1 MMMIVPALAA
11 LAACG
16 RETAS
21 SSSAMDD
28 ALRNDLALASQAQA
42 YRPQQF
48 VSPMEQGYG
57 AQPGQQYYGQQP
69 YPYGQ
74 PQYQP
79 AYAAAPVYAPAPAPV
94 RRTSAPAARRSSS
107 GSSSSGGSGTRVVY
121 EPAPEQR
128 TRVVKHTK
136 RDAIIG
142 ATAGAVI
149 GATTS
154 RDRIKGGVIGAA
166 AGGILGAVIG
176 NNVDKKRVPY

>member
-1 MMMIVPALAA
+1 MRQMTRIMMIAPAFAA

-16 RETAS
+16 RESAS
-21 SSSAMDD
+21 STSAVDD
-28 ALRNDLALASQAQA
+28 ALRNDLALASQAQP

-48 VSPMEQGYG
+48 VSPVEQGYG
-57 AQPGQQYYGQQP
+57 AQPGQQYYAQQP

-79 AYAAAPVYAPAPAPV
+79 AYAPAPVYAPAPAP
-94 RRTSAPAARRSSS
+94 RAPAARRSSS
-107 GSSSSGGSGTRVVY
+107 GSSGSGTRVVY
-121 EPAPEQR
+121 QPAPQQR